1 MLVVFKKML
10 GALGVGG
17 PSVDTVL
24 ADPNTRPGGMLQG
37 QVHLEGGKND
47 VQIEH
52 IAVGL
57 VTRVEVETG
66 NGEHSSTVEF
76 FRVPVAGAL
85 QLPAGAR
92 QSIPFQFPV
101 PWETPITNVYGQRL
115 HGMTMG
121 LRTEVAIARAVDK
134 GDLDPVFVQ
143 PLPAQEA
150 ILEAM
155 GRLGFRFQKADL
167 ERGYIRGV
175 QQSLPFYQ
183 EIEFW
188 AAPQYAHALNQL
200 ELTFVTDPHG
210 IDVIVEVDKRGGLF
224 TGGHDVFHRFRVEHA
239 GADRTDWAAQIDG
252 WLRQAVLSRAGGH
265 FGGRPGYGPGYG
277 QPGYG
282 HGKGGHGHGR
292 SGFGAGAVVGG
303 VAAGMV
309 GGYLASEM
317 MDEVFEG
324 GEDLAGGFE
333 DFGGFGE

>member
-24 ADPNTRPGGMLQG
+24 TDPYTRPGGMLQG
-37 QVHLEGGKND
+37 QVHLEGGKSD
-47 VQIEH
+47 VDIEH
-52 IAVGL
+52 VAVGL
-57 VTRVEVETG
+57 VTRVETESG
-66 NGEHSSTVEF
+66 DHEYNSTAEF
-76 FRVPVAGAL
+76 HRVPVTGPLRLA
-85 QLPAGAR
+85 AGAR

-101 PWETPITNVYGQRL
+101 PWETPITDVYGQRL

-155 GRLGFRFQKADL
+155 GRLGFRFRSADL

-188 AAPQYAHALNQL
+188 AAPQYSHALNQL
-200 ELTFVTDPHG
+200 ELTFVANPHAL
-210 IDVIVEVDKRGGLF
+210 DVIIEVDKRGGLF
-224 TGGHDVFHRFRVEHA
+224 TAGRDVFHHLRVEHA
-239 GADRTDWAAQIDG
+239 NADRTDWAAQIDG
-252 WLRQAVLSRAGGH
+252 WLQQAVMSRSGGH
-265 FGGRPGYGPGYG
+265 FGTP
-277 QPGYG
+277 PGYG
-282 HGKGGHGHGR
+282 HGHGPGKSGHGHGHR
-292 SGFGAGAVVGG
+292 GMGAGAVVGG
-303 VAAGMV
+303 IAAGMV
-309 GGYLASEM
+309 GGYIASEM
-317 MDEVFEG
+317 MDEVFDG
-324 GEDLAGGFE
+324 GDM
-333 DFGGFGE
+333 DFGGDF

>member
-1 MLVVFKKML
+1 ML

-37 QVHLEGGKND
+37 QVHLEGGKSD
-47 VQIEH
+47 VDIEH
-52 IAVGL
+52 ITVGL
-57 VTRVEVETG
+57 VTRVETESG
-66 NGEHSSTVEF
+66 DHEYNSTVEF
-76 FRVPVAGAL
+76 LRVPVSGAL
-85 QLPAGAR
+85 RLPAGAR
-92 QSIPFQFPV
+92 QSIPFQFAV
-101 PWETPITNVYGQRL
+101 PWETPVTDVYGQRL

-134 GDLDPVFVQ
+134 GDLDPVFVH

-188 AAPQYAHALNQL
+188 AAPQYARALNQL
-200 ELTFVTDPHG
+200 ELTFVANQQG
-210 IDVIVEVDKRGGLF
+210 LDVIIEVDKRGGLF
-224 TGGHDVFHRFRVEHA
+224 TSGRDVFHHLRVEHA
-239 GADRTDWAAQIDG
+239 TADRTDWAAQIDG
-252 WLRQAVLSRAGGH
+252 WLQQAVLSRSGGH
-265 FGGRPGYGPGYG
+265 FGAPPAYGYG

-282 HGKGGHGHGR
+282 KPGHGHGHGHR
-292 SGFGAGAVVGG
+292 GMGAGAVLGG
-303 VAAGMV
+303 LAAGMV
-309 GGYLASEM
+309 GGYVASEM
-317 MDEVFEG
+317 MDEAFGDEG
-324 GEDLAGGFE
+324 
-333 DFGGFGE
+333 DFGGFE